1 MKKAAIE
8 YLLWYLLFSFL
19 VFATWE
25 WVQTPFFVDV
35 TRDINTIV
43 WYRIHCTFG
52 DILILSSSMLA
63 VGILTKRAAWFLQ
76 PDTRQ
81 LVLVTLIGVGYTLFS
96 EYRNVHLAGNWG
108 YSEYMPTLF
117 GIGLVPVIQWLVLP
131 VFILYI
137 TRRFVSTCARGA
149 A

>member
-1 MKKAAIE
+1 MKKAVIE
-8 YLLWYLLFSFL
+8 YILWYLLFSFL

-25 WVQTPFFVDV
+25 WIQTPFFVDV

-52 DILILSSSMLA
+52 DMLILSSAMLA
-63 VGILTKRAAWFLQ
+63 VGILTKKAAWFLQ
-76 PDTRQ
+76 PERRQ
-81 LVLVTLIGVGYTLFS
+81 LVLVTLIGMGYTLFS

-117 GIGLVPVIQWLVLP
+117 GIGLVPVIQWAVLP
-131 VFILYI
+131 AAII
-137 TRRFVSTCARGA
+137 CMTRRYVGSRTAG
-149 A
+149 